1 MNQIAQLTFT
11 GHQENATTVEPDII
25 FQTNARKKYQ
35 ITNRGRQSSI
45 RVITET
51 LVMVIS
57 ALTDA
62 LKARITGKIRKIAI
76 NPTLGTDTDQVLHI
90 TAGPNI
96 DQTHRTEDHKKDRKI
111 IDKTVLGDSQAQMT
125 DRQTEGSIPPGMTD
139 DHTAPTANQE
149 VETIIEMIGDHPV
162 RRTTETDIDQTTGQ
176 IQKTCQLRHG
186 TNNTCHAH

>member
-1 MNQIAQLTFT
+1 LNQIAQLTFT

-35 ITNRGRQSSI
+35 ITNQGRQSSI

-125 DRQTEGSIPPGMTD
+125 DRQTEGSIPPEMTD
-139 DHTAPTANQE
+139 DHTAPTVNQE
-149 VETIIEMIGDHPV
+149 VETIVEMIEDHPALQ
-162 RRTTETDIDQTTGQ
+162 TTETYIDQTTGQ